1 VTDPDT
7 DGLAVLEDLALNL
20 RSSWNHRADDLWEQ
34 IDPDMW
40 RETGSPWLVVQSAP
54 RTRLREFW
62 AKAEFRASAEALREV
77 RRRTLSGPSWFSS
90 RHAGGRL
97 GTVAFFSMEYALSEA
112 LPIYSG
118 GLGNVAGDYLK
129 AASDLGV
136 PLVGVGLLYQQGY
149 FRQHIDATGAQRE
162 FLPYNDV
169 TQLPVIPVRDN
180 DGGRVRVQLPRPGP
194 PVWLRAWEARV
205 GRVPLYLLDSNDPAN
220 GPADRGITSQLY
232 GGGAEVR
239 LLQEMALGIGGWRL
253 LRALGIAPDV
263 CHLNEGH
270 ATLAALERAREFMGA
285 GRHAFDVALAATRV
299 GNVFTTH
306 TPVEAGFDRFPRD
319 LLEAYLG
326 AYVREELGIAFD
338 DFLALGRPSSSGAA
352 EPLTTA
358 WLAARLSGAINAVS
372 RRHGE
377 VSRGIFQVLYPRWP
391 AAQVPIGH
399 VTNGVHVPS
408 WDSAEADT
416 LWTAACGSD
425 RWDGTMEGVG
435 EKLAACADGQLWA
448 FRASARAKLIPFVR
462 ERLNRQ
468 LAAAGMTGNALAI
481 AARVLD
487 PDALTIGMARR
498 FTDYKRPTLLLRNP
512 ERLARL
518 LRDPR
523 RPVQIV
529 VAGKAHPRD
538 DRGKSLVQEWVRFVR
553 REDVRTT
560 AVFLADYD
568 LRLAEHLVQG
578 VDLWINTPRPPWE
591 ACGTSGMKVLVN
603 GGVNLSARDGWWA
616 EAGRNED
623 VGRTPEG
630 TGRNEDV
637 GWVLEGDGSDDE
649 SDASRLYE
657 LLERDVVPAFY
668 NRDPAG
674 IPRAWVARMRASMA
688 RLTPTYSANRAL
700 REYTERYYLPAADAF
715 VRRSSANARA
725 ATEIAEWQRTMQQHW
740 PWVRF
745 GGVRVKTEGGRHRF
759 EATVYVDD
767 IDPQWVS
774 VELYAD
780 GEGSSGPMVAPMSR
794 GPALVG
800 ARGFVYF
807 ADMPDTRPADHFTPR
822 AVATYPD
829 LAVPLESQKILWAR

>member
-1 VTDPDT
+1 
-7 DGLAVLEDLALNL
+7 LAVLEELALNL
-20 RSSWNHRADDLWEQ
+20 RSSWNHRADELWEQ

-54 RTRLREFW
+54 RTRLRELW
-62 AKAEFRASAEALREV
+62 AKAEFRESAEALREV

-149 FRQHIDATGAQRE
+149 FRQHIDATGSQRE

-169 TQLPVIPVRDN
+169 TQLPVVPVRDN

-205 GRVPLYLLDSNDPAN
+205 GRVALYLLDSNDPSN
-220 GPADRGITSQLY
+220 SPADRGITSQLY

-270 ATLAALERAREFMGA
+270 ATLVALERAREFMRA
-285 GRHAFDVALAATRV
+285 GGHAFDVALAATRV

-326 AYVREELGIAFD
+326 AYVREDLGIAFE
-338 DFLALGRPSSSGAA
+338 DFLALGRASPGDTE

-377 VSRGIFQVLYPRWP
+377 VSRRIFQPLFPRWP
-391 AAQVPIGH
+391 KAQVPVDH

-408 WDSAEADT
+408 WDSAQADA
-416 LWTAACGSD
+416 LWTAACGSA

-435 EKLAACADGQLWA
+435 EKLAARSDDDLWA
-448 FRASARAKLIPFVR
+448 FRSSARARLIPFVR
-462 ERLNRQ
+462 ERLTRQ
-468 LAAAGMTGNALAI
+468 LAVVGLTGPALAT

-498 FTDYKRPTLLLRNP
+498 FTDYKRPTLLLQDP

-553 REDVRTT
+553 REDVRAA

-603 GGVNLSARDGWWA
+603 GGINLSARDGWWA
-616 EAGRNED
+616 EAYGPQGGREPD
-623 VGRTPEG
+623 GSGRHE
-630 TGRNEDV
+630 EV
-637 GWVLEGDGSDDE
+637 GWVLEGDGSDD
-649 SDASRLYE
+649 DADATRLYE
-657 LLERDVVPAFY
+657 LLEGHVVPAFY
-668 NRDPAG
+668 DRDPSG
-674 IPRAWVARMRASMA
+674 IPRAWVGRMRASMA
-688 RLTPTYSANRAL
+688 SLTPTYSANRAL

-715 VRRSSANARA
+715 LRRGSANAQRA
-725 ATEIAEWQRTMQQHW
+725 TQIAEWQRTMRQHW
-740 PWVRF
+740 AGIRF
-745 GGVRVKTEGGRHRF
+745 GGVRTQTEGGRHRF

-767 IDPQWVS
+767 VDPEWIS

-780 GEGSSGPMVAPMSR
+780 GDGTSEPICEPMRR

-800 ARGFVYF
+800 ARGFVYLGEV
-807 ADMPDTRPADHFTPR
+807 PDTRPADHFTPR
-822 AVATYPD
+822 AVATYPNV
-829 LAVPLESQKILWAR
+829 AVPLESQMLLWAR